1 MTDAE
6 KKPVTLTVEMA
17 QRMHAVG
24 KDMPESSKDE
34 VRQRYEAMAVE
45 GRAVM
50 SERLAR
56 YVESVA
62 RLCIEKKHV
71 GATPSA
77 AGGGSGTPCPQ
88 CRKQIRYMR
97 SALKVVAPSPND

>member
-1 MTDAE
+1 MSHEE
-6 KKPVTLTVEMA
+6 KKPVSLTVEMA

-24 KDMPESSKDE
+24 KGMPESSNDE

-45 GRAVM
+45 GRSVM

-62 RLCIEKKHV
+62 RLCIEKRHV
-71 GATPSA
+71 GATPPTA
-77 AGGGSGTPCPQ
+77 EGGAGSPCPQ